1 MARIYFQTIKKWA
14 IKVGITGGTLIGL
27 LFLYLSITGA
37 ITVNGYSGDTVCAGT
52 ELDPCYAFINFTAN
66 QDIFIYPIGYDP
78 WGRDTPFTFDPN
90 VKSWKLER
98 SWGSGWREINLS
110 KTCQYTWCGAPH
122 NGMTDNKYSI
132 AFRKGRTYQIRIT
145 GYKNSPY
152 DTIKWGAFKG
162 EIDPEWFGINT
173 EKIYINDSNN
183 ATIGYYKISLIILL

>member
-90 VKSWKLER
+90 VDRKSTRLN
-98 SWGSGWREINLS
+98 SSHIPLS
-110 KTCQYTWCGAPH
+110 RMPSSA
-122 NGMTDNKYSI
+122 
-132 AFRKGRTYQIRIT
+132 
-145 GYKNSPY
+145 
-152 DTIKWGAFKG
+152 
-162 EIDPEWFGINT
+162 
-173 EKIYINDSNN
+173 
-183 ATIGYYKISLIILL
+183 